1 MKVLQKIVLHPKL
14 ENDNRLEVKQW
25 CESNFLPLNWCISSN
40 YTQHGCFNVIVHGR
54 KNAAAVTAFIMTFPE
69 VQILYEE
76 YDEYAIIDEVMFARN
91 FEYT

>member
-14 ENDNRLEVKQW
+14 ENDNRLEFKQW
-25 CESNFLPLNWCISSN
+25 CESKFSPLNWSISSN
-40 YTQHGCFNVIVHGR
+40 YTPHGCFNVIVHGR

-76 YDEYAIIDEVMFARN
+76 YDEFAIIDEVMFARN